1 MPIPTYRSV
10 YDEFINSYKAGTTN
24 AEEVGYVVT
33 KMAQF
38 FCDANM
44 AMGQADEG
52 YNRFF
57 AQTMQLEEGGKSISA
72 AKAKILA
79 DASDEARVLKTSKIS
94 LENIEQL
101 INALKYLQK
110 GMQNEYAHM
119 S

>member
-1 MPIPTYRSV
+1 MDINYRSV
-10 YDEFINSYKAGTTN
+10 YDEFIDSYKAGTTN
-24 AEEVGYVVT
+24 AEEVGYVIT

-44 AMGQADEG
+44 ACGLADET
-52 YNRFF
+52 YNKKF
-57 AQTMQLEEGGKSISA
+57 AELMQLEENGKSISA

-79 DASDEARVLKTSKIS
+79 DASDESKILKDAKIK

>member
-1 MPIPTYRSV
+1 MPTYRTT
-10 YDEFINSYKAGTTN
+10 YDEFIESYKAGTTN
-24 AEEVGYVVT
+24 AEEVGYVIT

-44 AMGQADEG
+44 ATGSADEA
-52 YNRFF
+52 YNKIY
-57 AQTMQLEEGGKSISA
+57 ALNMQLEEGGKSISA
-72 AKAKILA
+72 AKAKILS
-79 DASDEARVLKTSKIS
+79 DASDEARVLKSAKIT